1 MWRTDVGLDASCEA
15 VYDDNKKQE
24 KVESIIYPLL
34 QELCIE
40 MTCAEAPR
48 KRPGDFFLRGGDPE
62 SSAKVL

>member
-34 QELCIE
+34 Q
-40 MTCAEAPR
+40 
-48 KRPGDFFLRGGDPE
+48 
-62 SSAKVL
+62 